1 LDQVTVSEIEFSPP
15 LVLSF
20 MSAEP
25 VVHYVHCHWL
35 YSHNWYIT
43 YAAFIIA
50 TKLSSLAIQPGIQP

>member
-43 YAAFIIA
+43 YAAFII
-50 TKLSSLAIQPGIQP
+50 